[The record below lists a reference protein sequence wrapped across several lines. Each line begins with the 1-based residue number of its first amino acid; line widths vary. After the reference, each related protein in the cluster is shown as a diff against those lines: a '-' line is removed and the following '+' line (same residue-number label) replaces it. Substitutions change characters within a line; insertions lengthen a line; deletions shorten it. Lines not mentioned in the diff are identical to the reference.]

1 MKRLILFV
9 PLALLVACAREPDR
23 VPRGEVDPTQ
33 LTIYH
38 NGTVITMEDGP
49 LIAEAIAIRGEAID
63 AVGSNEEILA
73 LQGSASTLIDLDGR
87 TLMPGFVDAHTHIL
101 NDHRSEG
108 MSLDEA
114 QFEAL
119 RRGITTLG
127 TLYVDRSFLGEIR
140 DFDTAGFLR
149 VRTSLYLVHTDPCG
163 RVIGDWWKEYPP
175 SDAPGEMLRIAGV
188 KVFTDGGSCGKV
200 ALSFELEPGEGTG
213 DLWYTQDELN
223 EMVAVVHAAGYQAAV
238 HAIGDRAVV
247 QALNALEFALDGQS
261 NTPRHRME
269 HVSVIPSG
277 QIQRFGELG
286 IIPVLIGQYP
296 NCSPYGPPLPEG
308 YREMEWPWRALRD
321 ANPDLPIAWHS
332 DVPFQTGNP
341 FVHLLGFV
349 TRLDRTGPAVCP
361 PDDWLRDDTLS
372 VEEALS
378 IMTIQSAH
386 ALSRDDEAGS
396 LAPGKLADL
405 IVIANNPLEA
415 ESNQLSDNR
424 VLLTVVGGQTEYCRA
439 TDADLCPGFT
449 NRDPVR
455 LPDTRP
461 PVVVRWLVAVL
472 LAAFPLTAMFL
483 RRQRTAIVGS
493 IGAGAGIVAG
503 TFWLAFLI
511 AFDRLDDD
519 SFVLIMIPTFL
530 MALGTAGIATQWKQG
545 RLGRFGL
552 WLALLGAIAFS
563 EAAVVSEWFRSEL
576 GWGLFMLG
584 VLAHMAGLTLFGFA
598 NMKGRVFPRGNE
610 LPLVVGLATGLV
622 PLGMGLIFQDDSDL
636 PFKIILGGLGVGWLL
651 MGGLLLATRR
661 AQDHEEGLH

>member
-9 PLALLVACAREPDR
+9 PLVLLVACARAPEG
-23 VPRGEVDPTQ
+23 VTRGEADLTQ

-38 NGTVITMEDGP
+38 NGTVLTMEDDP
-49 LIAEAIAIRGEAID
+49 PIAEALAVTGETIV

-73 LQGSASTLIDLDGR
+73 LQDSASTLIDLEGR

-127 TLYVDRSFLGEIR
+127 TLYVDRSFLGEIQ
-140 DFDTAGFLR
+140 DFDIAGFLR
-149 VRTSLYLVHTDPCG
+149 VRTSLYLVHTDSCG

-175 SDAPGEMLRIAGV
+175 SNAPGEMLRVAGV
-188 KVFTDGGSCGKV
+188 KIFTDGGSCGKV

-223 EMVAVVHAAGYQAAV
+223 EMVADVHATGYQAAV

-247 QALNALEFALDGQS
+247 QALNALEFALDGQP

-269 HVSVIPSG
+269 HVSVIPQD
-277 QIQRFGELG
+277 QIPRFGELG

-332 DVPFQTGNP
+332 DVPFQSGNP

-349 TRLDRTGPAVCP
+349 TRLDISGRAVCP
-361 PDDWLRDDTLS
+361 PEDWLLDDTVS

-378 IMTIQSAH
+378 IMTFQSAY
-386 ALSRDDEAGS
+386 ALARDGEVGS
-396 LAPGKLADL
+396 LTPGKYADF
-405 IVIANNPLEA
+405 IVLLNDPLEA
-415 ESNQLSDNR
+415 ESNLLAKNS
-424 VLLTVVGGQTEYCRA
+424 VLLTVVGGQTEYCRS

-472 LAAFPLTAMFL
+472 LVALPLTAMLL
-483 RRQRTAIVGS
+483 RRRQAARVLL
-493 IGAGAGIVAG
+493 IGAWAGIVAG
-503 TFWLAFLI
+503 VLWLGFLI
-511 AFDRLDDD
+511 AFEWLDDD
-519 SFVLIMIPTFL
+519 SFALIMIPAFL
-530 MALGTAGIATQWKQG
+530 MAMGTAGIASRWKQG
-545 RLGRFGL
+545 KLGAIGL
-552 WLALLGAIAFS
+552 WLALVGAISFS
-563 EAAVVSEWFRSEL
+563 EGGVVGDWFRSDL

-584 VLAHMAGLTLFGFA
+584 MLAHLAGLTLFGFA
-598 NMKGRVFPRGNE
+598 NVKGRVFPRANG
-610 LPLVVGLATGLV
+610 LPLVMGLFTGLIPIGLAFILTFESDV
-622 PLGMGLIFQDDSDL
+622 PFIL
-636 PFKIILGGLGVGWLL
+636 ILGGLGVGWLL
-651 MGGLLLATRR
+651 MGGLLLGIGPATGARKPP
-661 AQDHEEGLH
+661 